1 MQILQHQDT
10 PPHTHNPLQMRVSQ
24 KDLHYL
30 EETNL

>member
-10 PPHTHNPLQMRVSQ
+10 PPTHNPPQMRVSQ
-24 KDLHYL
+24 KDLYDL